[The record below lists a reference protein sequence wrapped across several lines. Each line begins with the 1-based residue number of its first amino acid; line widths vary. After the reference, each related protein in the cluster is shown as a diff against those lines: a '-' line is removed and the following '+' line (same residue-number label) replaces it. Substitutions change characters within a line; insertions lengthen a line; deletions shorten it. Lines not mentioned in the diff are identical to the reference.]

1 MKVAY
6 FDTICGIAGD
16 MTLAAFVSAGMPFD
30 TLTAELHK
38 LSIGGFRL
46 EQSRVLRSAID
57 AVHIDVVI
65 TEEPHYHRHLKDIL
79 GIIEAS
85 TLAAG
90 VKARAAA
97 IFRVI
102 AEAEAKVH
110 GSTIEKIHF
119 HEVGALDSIVDI
131 VGTAICLESLGI
143 DTVYSSPV
151 KLGAGGII
159 TTQHGAMPTPAPAT
173 MKSAQYA
180 AVFSRASAGHWS
192 TPAPATIEILKD
204 YPVVF
209 TSLPHELTTPTGAA
223 IIRALSQ
230 GVLGD
235 GVLRIHSV
243 GYGAGTKEFEGIP
256 NLLRIIIGERDP
268 LLEQDEVI
276 SIDTTIDDLNPQ
288 LYPYIIERLLS
299 VGALDAYLTPII
311 MKKGRPG
318 LMLSV
323 LSTRSTL
330 EAVTGCIFR
339 ETSTIGLRINDIG
352 RIKLPRRLLEVQTSF
367 GTIKAKAITRDGT
380 ETVVPEFEECRRIA
394 LERKMPVSEVMRKI
408 RRELEP

>member
-1 MKVAY
+1 
-6 FDTICGIAGD
+6 
-16 MTLAAFVSAGMPFD
+16 MPFD

-159 TTQHGAMPTPAPAT
+159 TTQHGAMP
-173 MKSAQYA
+173 
-180 AVFSRASAGHWS
+180 

>member
-159 TTQHGAMPTPAPAT
+159 TTQHGAMP
-173 MKSAQYA
+173 
-180 AVFSRASAGHWS
+180 